1 MMEKAKNLTD
11 SVQTEDF
18 WGNIS
23 EKVNRITFDSTRQ
36 AAFSPR
42 LPELKNIHIFRRNE
56 QYSGVLPNIHAY
68 FVLWICLS
76 GEGGLLIDEA
86 HVGLQ
91 QHEGILVLPGQP
103 HCLPDNQGR
112 RVEWLLIRFE
122 SRDHGWFSVFRNVP
136 LQFSDRSAEIL
147 AQLLKHYE
155 ERENSFSCSACG
167 AALLQ
172 LLAGLSGER
181 ISSSG
186 ILLPEYGQTTAAYIR
201 ELCELMI
208 QMPPVKD
215 PFKVVAMRRNVTPE
229 YLHTLFRKKTGHS
242 SRVFLNW
249 QKLNLAQH
257 LLITSDLSISEIAQ
271 HCGFS
276 GIYPFSRFFSKQSGM
291 SPSAYRK
298 KREKRS

>member
-1 MMEKAKNLTD
+1 MTEKRKNLTE
-11 SVQTEDF
+11 SVQKRKVWSEITEIA
-18 WGNIS
+18 G
-23 EKVNRITFDSTRQ
+23 EITFDSTRREV
-36 AAFSPR
+36 FSPR

-76 GEGGLLIDEA
+76 GAGGLLIDDA
-86 HVGLQ
+86 HIGLQ
-91 QHEGILVLPGQP
+91 EHEGILVLPGQP

-122 SRDHGWFSVFRNVP
+122 SMDHGWFSVFRNVH
-136 LQFSDRSAEIL
+136 LQLSDRSAEIL
-147 AQLLKHYE
+147 AQLLKYYG
-155 ERENSFSCSACG
+155 ERENSFACSACG

-172 LLAGLSGER
+172 LLAGLSEER
-181 ISSSG
+181 LSSTG
-186 ILLPEYGQTTAAYIR
+186 MLLPEYGQSTAAYIR

-215 PFKVVAMRRNVTPE
+215 PFKIVAAHRNVTPE

-242 SRVFLNW
+242 SRVFQNW

-257 LLITSDLSISEIAQ
+257 LLANSELSISEIALR
-271 HCGFS
+271 CGFS
-276 GIYPFSRFFSKQSGM
+276 DIYPFSRFFRQQSGIT
-291 SPSAYRK
+291 PSAYRK
-298 KREKRS
+298 KNCDS

>member
-1 MMEKAKNLTD
+1 MTERRKNLTE
-11 SVQTEDF
+11 SVQKHEI
-18 WGNIS
+18 WS
-23 EKVNRITFDSTRQ
+23 EIAEIVEELTFDSTRL

-76 GEGGLLIDEA
+76 GAGGLLIDDA
-86 HVGLQ
+86 HIGLQ
-91 QHEGILVLPGQP
+91 EHEGLLVLPGQP

-122 SRDHGWFSVFRNVP
+122 SMDHGWFSVFRNVP
-136 LQFSDRSAEIL
+136 LQLSDRCAEIL
-147 AQLLKHYE
+147 AQLLKYYE
-155 ERENSFSCSACG
+155 ERENSFACSACG

-172 LLAGLSGER
+172 LLAGLSEER
-181 ISSSG
+181 LSSSG
-186 ILLPEYGQTTAAYIR
+186 IFLPEYGQSTAAYIR

-215 PFKVVAMRRNVTPE
+215 PFKIVASRRNVTPE

-242 SRVFLNW
+242 SRVFQNW

-257 LLITSDLSISEIAQ
+257 LLANSELSISEIALR
-271 HCGFS
+271 CGFS
-276 GIYPFSRFFSKQSGM
+276 DIYPFSRFFRQQSGIT
-291 SPSAYRK
+291 PSAYRK
-298 KREKRS
+298 KNCNR